1 MTDNIELY
9 GNAGLYVNDGN
20 AISFQVGEGE
30 QLFSLPSLA
39 VADGEQLP
47 YNEKVWLGVNG
58 YQVCARGRNNA
69 QCEDVAREISGTAY
83 CHAYIASRLRC
94 SMAMGQ

>member
-1 MTDNIELY
+1 MTDSIELY

-47 YNEKVWLGVNG
+47 YNEKVWLAGTANKGVPEDVTTHN
-58 YQVCARGRNNA
+58 AKTWRGR
-69 QCEDVAREISGTAY
+69 
-83 CHAYIASRLRC
+83 
-94 SMAMGQ
+94 